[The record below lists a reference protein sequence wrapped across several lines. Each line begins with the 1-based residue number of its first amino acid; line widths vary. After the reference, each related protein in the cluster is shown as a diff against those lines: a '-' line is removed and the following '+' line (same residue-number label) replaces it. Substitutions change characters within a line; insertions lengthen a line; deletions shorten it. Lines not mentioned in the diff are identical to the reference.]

1 MRSVRKPSERTCTA
15 RLYGSR
21 SLHRVPVTA
30 MGRLLAVVIPI
41 HDDNPTRR
49 TPVVTYVL
57 IALNF
62 VFFFTE
68 PVVSQVGVGQQ
79 TVAQVCQQQD
89 YFDRYAAIPKEL
101 TTNKPLPPHQYE
113 IRTDQGVQQ
122 CPVVDE
128 SGNQPYLSVLFSM
141 FLHGGWLHILG
152 NMLFL
157 WIFGNNVEDRFGRVK
172 YALFYLFCGYVAA
185 YGFAYGNPD
194 STTTLVGAS
203 GAIAGVL
210 GAYLVMFPRARV
222 MSLIP
227 IAIILIPVRLPAW
240 IVLGGWFLLQWLYSS
255 GSGVASG
262 AGVAYLAHVY
272 GFVAGVLVALLMRPM
287 LGDRGPV
294 ATRRY

>member
-1 MRSVRKPSERTCTA
+1 
-15 RLYGSR
+15 
-21 SLHRVPVTA
+21 
-30 MGRLLAVVIPI
+30 VVIPI

-49 TPVVTYVL
+49 TPVVTYAL

-62 VFFFTE
+62 IFFFTE
-68 PVVSQVGVGQQ
+68 PVVSQIGVGQQ

-89 YFDRYAAIPKEL
+89 YFDRYAAIPREL
-101 TTNKPLPPHQYE
+101 TSNKPLPPHQYE
-113 IRTDQGVQQ
+113 IRTDQGVRQ
-122 CPVVDE
+122 CPVVNE
-128 SGNQPYLSVLFSM
+128 SGKQPYLSVLYSM

-157 WIFGNNVEDRFGRVK
+157 YIFGNNVEDRFGRLK
-172 YALFYLFCGYVAA
+172 FLLFYLFCGYVAA
-185 YGFAYGNPD
+185 YGFAYGSPD

-222 MSLIP
+222 LSVIP
-227 IAIILIPVRLPAW
+227 IAILWIPLRLPAW
-240 IVLGGWFLLQWLYSS
+240 LVLGGWFLLQWLYSS

-272 GFVAGVLVALLMRPM
+272 GFVAGALVALLVRPM
-287 LGDRGPV
+287 LADTGPLPM
-294 ATRRY
+294 RRRMRRL